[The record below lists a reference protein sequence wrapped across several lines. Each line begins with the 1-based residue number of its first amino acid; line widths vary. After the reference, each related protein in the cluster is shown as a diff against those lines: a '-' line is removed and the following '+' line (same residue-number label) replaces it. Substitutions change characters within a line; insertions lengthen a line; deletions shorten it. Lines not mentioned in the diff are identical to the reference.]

1 MTKTYTLKDASDK
14 LGIARSTLGD
24 RADVMEEVVPGYARL
39 NGKRCF
45 NEKELKVM
53 AYVGDLLEK
62 QSGRKDIKLACE
74 KAKEIYYTDV
84 NVEEAKRKL
93 IEIINISQETID
105 LLK

>member
-1 MTKTYTLKDASDK
+1 METYTLKDTSDR
-14 LGIARSTLGD
+14 LGIAPSTLND
-24 RADVMEEVVPGYARL
+24 RAKVMEEVVPGYARL

-45 NEKELKVM
+45 NEKEIKVM

-93 IEIINISQETID
+93 KEVMNMSQEIID